1 MLGPDPDRPPGAPST
16 PLWRSTTPPSI
27 QLSIGPEAIVGA
39 NDAVAAL
46 APDAGASAGPA
57 GMRSRS
63 SRGSQSLE
71 DPMVPVHRGGGR
83 YIVIWGFDRRWQ
95 VDLLSACSEVFSML
109 WGCYTELLD
118 ALRPPEELIPDL
130 HTSLDA

>member
-1 MLGPDPDRPPGAPST
+1 MAG
-16 PLWRSTTPPSI
+16 STTPPGI
-27 QLSIGPEAIVGA
+27 EPSIGPEAIAGVK
-39 NDAVAAL
+39 DTLAAP

-57 GMRSRS
+57 GTRSRS

-71 DPMVPVHRGGGR
+71 DPEVPVHRGGGR
-83 YIVIWGFDRRWQ
+83 YIVILGFDRRWQ
-95 VDLLSACSEVFSML
+95 VDLLSACSEVFSMI

-118 ALRPPEELIPDL
+118 PLRPPEELIPDL